1 VVVLLTDFS
10 LRVFSVS
17 SVFSVVK
24 KTIFLSLL
32 VPALAYADEVQTLKS
47 FFQNTTSMRARFQQT
62 VVDNLGRK
70 VQEVT
75 GSMQLQRPGKFRWD
89 YDKPYVQL
97 IVGDGKKVW
106 LYDPD
111 LNQVTV
117 RPLDK
122 VLGSSPAALLAGNK
136 DIDKTFDLRSVGQQ
150 GDLNW
155 VEAVPKEKESGFEK
169 VVLGFKG
176 NMLHEMEMRDSFGQI
191 TVIEFSKQ
199 EVNPKLND
207 KSFRF
212 SPPAGADVLSE

>member
-1 VVVLLTDFS
+1 MRFIVTLLFAVLTS
-10 LRVFSVS
+10 
-17 SVFSVVK
+17 
-24 KTIFLSLL
+24 
-32 VPALAYADEVQTLKS
+32 AAQADEVQTLKN
-47 FFQNTTSMRARFQQT
+47 FFQNTTSMRAKFQQT

-75 GSMQLQRPGKFRWD
+75 GTMQLQRPGKFRWD

-117 RPLDK
+117 RSLDK
-122 VLGSSPAALLAGNK
+122 VLGSSPAALLAGSK
-136 DIDKTFDLRSVGQQ
+136 DIDKTFDLKSVGPQ
-150 GDLNW
+150 GELNW
-155 VEAVPKEKESGFEK
+155 VEAVPKEKESGFDK

-212 SPPAGADVLSE
+212 APPAGADVLSE

>member
-1 VVVLLTDFS
+1 MRFIVTLLFAVLTS
-10 LRVFSVS
+10 
-17 SVFSVVK
+17 
-24 KTIFLSLL
+24 
-32 VPALAYADEVQTLKS
+32 AAQADEVQTLKN
-47 FFQNTTSMRARFQQT
+47 FFQNTTSMRAKFQQT

-75 GSMQLQRPGKFRWD
+75 GTMQLQRPGKFRWD
-89 YDKPYVQL
+89 YNKPYVQL
-97 IVGDGKKVW
+97 IVGDGNKVW

-117 RPLDK
+117 RSLDK
-122 VLGSSPAALLAGNK
+122 VLGSSPAALLAGSK
-136 DIDKTFDLRSVGQQ
+136 DIDKTFDLKNVGQQ
-150 GDLNW
+150 GELNW
-155 VEAVPKEKESGFEK
+155 VEAVPREKESGFDK

-191 TVIEFSKQ
+191 TVIEFSQQ

-212 SPPAGADVLSE
+212 APPKGADVLSE

>member
-1 VVVLLTDFS
+1 MRFI
-10 LRVFSVS
+10 VFAC
-17 SVFSVVK
+17 FAM
-24 KTIFLSLL
+24 LS
-32 VPALAYADEVQTLKS
+32 AAASADEVQNLKA
-47 FFQNTTSMRARFQQT
+47 FFQNTTSMRAKFHQT

-106 LYDPD
+106 LFDPD

-122 VLGSSPAALLAGNK
+122 VLGSSPAALLAGSK
-136 DIDKTFDLRSVGQQ
+136 DIDKTFDLKGVGRQ
-150 GDLNW
+150 GELDW
-155 VEAVPKEKESGFEK
+155 VQATPKEKESGFER
-169 VVLGFKG
+169 VALGFKG

-191 TVIEFSKQ
+191 TVIEFSAQ
-199 EVNPKLND
+199 EVNPKLEPKN
-207 KSFRF
+207 FRF
-212 SPPAGADVLSE
+212 APPQGTDVLSE

>member
-1 VVVLLTDFS
+1 MRFIVTLLFAVLST
-10 LRVFSVS
+10 
-17 SVFSVVK
+17 
-24 KTIFLSLL
+24 T
-32 VPALAYADEVQTLKS
+32 AQADEVQTLKN
-47 FFQNTTSMRARFQQT
+47 FFQGTTSMRARFQQT

-122 VLGSSPAALLAGNK
+122 VLGSSPAALLAGSK
-136 DIDKTFDLRSVGQQ
+136 DIEKTFDLRSVGQQ

-155 VEAVPKEKESGFEK
+155 VEAIPKEKESGFEK

-176 NMLHEMEMRDSFGQI
+176 TMLHEMEMRDSFGQI

-212 SPPAGADVLSE
+212 APPAGADVLSE

>member
-1 VVVLLTDFS
+1 MRFIVTLLFVVLTS
-10 LRVFSVS
+10 
-17 SVFSVVK
+17 
-24 KTIFLSLL
+24 
-32 VPALAYADEVQTLKS
+32 AAQADEVQTLKN
-47 FFQNTTSMRARFQQT
+47 FFQNTTSMRAKFQQT

-75 GSMQLQRPGKFRWD
+75 GTMQLQRPGKFRWD

-117 RPLDK
+117 RSLDK
-122 VLGSSPAALLAGNK
+122 VLGSSPAALLAGSK
-136 DIDKTFDLRSVGQQ
+136 DIDKTFDLKSVGPQ
-150 GDLNW
+150 GELNW
-155 VEAVPKEKESGFEK
+155 VEAVPKEKESGFDK

-212 SPPAGADVLSE
+212 APPAGADVLSE

>member
-1 VVVLLTDFS
+1 MRFIVSFLLAAFS
-10 LRVFSVS
+10 MAAS
-17 SVFSVVK
+17 
-24 KTIFLSLL
+24 
-32 VPALAYADEVQTLKS
+32 ADEVQTLKN
-47 FFQNTTSMRARFQQT
+47 FFQNSTSMRAKFQQT

-106 LYDPD
+106 LYDPE

-122 VLGSSPAALLAGNK
+122 VLGSSPAALLAGSK
-136 DIDKTFDLRSVGQQ
+136 DIDKTFDLKNVGKQ

-155 VEAVPKEKESGFEK
+155 VEAIPKEKESGFDR

-176 NMLHEMEMRDSFGQI
+176 NMLQEMEMRDSFGQV

-199 EVNPKLND
+199 ELNPKLNE

-212 SPPAGADVLSE
+212 TPPAGADVLSE

>member
-1 VVVLLTDFS
+1 MRFIVTLLFA
-10 LRVFSVS
+10 
-17 SVFSVVK
+17 
-24 KTIFLSLL
+24 
-32 VPALAYADEVQTLKS
+32 ALTSAAQADEVQTLKN
-47 FFQNTTSMRARFQQT
+47 FFQNTTSMRAKFQQT

-75 GSMQLQRPGKFRWD
+75 GTMQLQRPGKFRWD

-117 RPLDK
+117 RSLDK
-122 VLGSSPAALLAGNK
+122 VLGSSPAALLAGSK
-136 DIDKTFDLRSVGQQ
+136 DIDKTFDLKSVGPQ
-150 GDLNW
+150 GELNW
-155 VEAVPKEKESGFEK
+155 VEAVPKEKESGFDK

-212 SPPAGADVLSE
+212 TPPAGADVLSE

>member
-1 VVVLLTDFS
+1 MRFIVTLLFA
-10 LRVFSVS
+10 
-17 SVFSVVK
+17 
-24 KTIFLSLL
+24 ILST
-32 VPALAYADEVQTLKS
+32 AAQADEVQTLKN
-47 FFQNTTSMRARFQQT
+47 FFQGTTSMRARFQQT

-122 VLGSSPAALLAGNK
+122 VLGSSPAALLAGSK
-136 DIDKTFDLRSVGQQ
+136 DIEKTFDLRSVGQQ

-155 VEAVPKEKESGFEK
+155 VEAIAKEKESGFEK

-212 SPPAGADVLSE
+212 VPPAGADVLSE